1 VVARLTRLDFEN
13 DADMP
18 EQLTKHPEVTL
29 QVLRSAPGVQCGS
42 DAAAPPAILVQC
54 PPERFCR
61 LPGGELCVY
70 GLADAPRMTQIGAAD
85 WRALAGTLHDG
96 TARQQDGSAAGAVDL
111 GAAAALGLLVGLAIA
126 AAHSRWR
133 RGRRSS
139 GGLP

>member
-1 VVARLTRLDFEN
+1 
-13 DADMP
+13 MP

-85 WRALAGTLHDG
+85 WRALAGTLPDG
-96 TARQQDGSAAGAVDL
+96 DAASSAGLGIAAV
-111 GAAAALGLLVGLAIA
+111 LGLVVGLVIA

-133 RGRRSS
+133 RRRRRSGEPS
-139 GGLP
+139 